1 MIEIGKR
8 YKNIHTG
15 YICKVRKKIFYNIQ
29 YVYEGDIEYYY
40 THYKRFLKNW
50 VEIK

>member
-29 YVYEGDIEYYY
+29 YIYMKVILNIIILIIND
-40 THYKRFLKNW
+40 F
-50 VEIK
+50 